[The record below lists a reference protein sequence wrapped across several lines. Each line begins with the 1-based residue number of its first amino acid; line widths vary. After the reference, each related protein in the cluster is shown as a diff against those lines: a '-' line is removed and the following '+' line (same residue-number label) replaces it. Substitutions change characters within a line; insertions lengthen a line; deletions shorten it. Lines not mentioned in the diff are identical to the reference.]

1 MHKQPGSETRLNVA
15 ITGGG
20 AAGFFAAIHIKD
32 NYPGS
37 SVTIFEKASQ
47 VLSKVRISGGG
58 RCNLTNNTTDL
69 SQLIKAYPRGTRL
82 MRDLVPFFGPQN
94 TMQWFE
100 NKGVPLVTQE
110 DGCVFP
116 RSQDSSSIVDT
127 LIREA
132 LKRGVIIYTNT
143 KIQKT
148 EKTSG
153 GNLLL
158 LHDNPSAPTI
168 FDKVIVTTGGSS
180 RQDHFQWLK
189 ESGHKIEQPVP
200 SLFPFKIENTSLRK
214 LTGTVVP
221 NVITSIPETKF
232 TSSGALLITHEGMSG
247 PAILRLSSFAAR
259 NISEKNFRFNLNIN
273 WIAEKNHD
281 KIRES
286 LLEASKHNDTKQIN
300 TLNPFNINRR
310 LWEYILYSFD
320 PDLFPGEVQG
330 NIKRWGEAGKKRIN
344 KLTNKLA
351 SDSYK
356 VTGRSASR
364 EEFVTCGGVSLDSI
378 HRKTLESKSLPGL
391 YFAGEILDIDALTGG
406 YNLQAAWTTG
416 FIAAMLK

>member
-1 MHKQPGSETRLNVA
+1 
-15 ITGGG
+15 
-20 AAGFFAAIHIKD
+20 
-32 NYPGS
+32 
-37 SVTIFEKASQ
+37 
-47 VLSKVRISGGG
+47 
-58 RCNLTNNTTDL
+58 
-69 SQLIKAYPRGTRL
+69 
-82 MRDLVPFFGPQN
+82 
-94 TMQWFE
+94 
-100 NKGVPLVTQE
+100 
-110 DGCVFP
+110 
-116 RSQDSSSIVDT
+116 
-127 LIREA
+127 
-132 LKRGVIIYTNT
+132 
-143 KIQKT
+143 
-148 EKTSG
+148 
-153 GNLLL
+153 
-158 LHDNPSAPTI
+158 
-168 FDKVIVTTGGSS
+168 
-180 RQDHFQWLK
+180 
-189 ESGHKIEQPVP
+189 
-200 SLFPFKIENTSLRK
+200 
-214 LTGTVVP
+214 
-221 NVITSIPETKF
+221 
-232 TSSGALLITHEGMSG
+232 MSG